1 MAPGR
6 VPVMGARSDEH
17 SCLFEG
23 FRCTLRLGQ
32 PLEGL
37 PVFLAR
43 TQSLEPGVRM
53 TIARTAALA
62 VTCIMLVALDS
73 AGNAWVTNQPGK
85 SVSALIGV
93 AAPVLTPMQACL
105 QKGENVCLP

>member
-62 VTCIMLVALDS
+62 VTCIMLVALAVGRGLLQLFSISIGDLTT
-73 AGNAWVTNQPGK
+73 AGGL
-85 SVSALIGV
+85 SSS
-93 AAPVLTPMQACL
+93 
-105 QKGENVCLP
+105 